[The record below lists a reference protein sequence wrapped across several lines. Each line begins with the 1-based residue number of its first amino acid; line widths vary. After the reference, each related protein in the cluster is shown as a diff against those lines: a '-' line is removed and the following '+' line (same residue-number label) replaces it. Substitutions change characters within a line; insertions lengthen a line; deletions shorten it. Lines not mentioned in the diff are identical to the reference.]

1 MDQGP
6 VLVALSA
13 VSYVVARRLG
23 WPRRAPDDVG
33 IVSRLSVGT
42 TDVSAVFVSVIA
54 PVYDESDNTTAMRM
68 NTIPTGST
76 SSNNMG
82 SPRFRSLRAYARR
95 GCRRRA
101 AGGCL

>member
-42 TDVSAVFVSVIA
+42 TDVSAVFVS
-54 PVYDESDNTTAMRM
+54 
-68 NTIPTGST
+68 GH
-76 SSNNMG
+76 
-82 SPRFRSLRAYARR
+82 RARI
-95 GCRRRA
+95 
-101 AGGCL
+101 

>member
-23 WPRRAPDDVG
+23 WRRRAPDDVG

-42 TDVSAVFVSVIA
+42 TDVSAVFVSGHRA
-54 PVYDESDNTTAMRM
+54 RAEATSHTTAMRM

-82 SPRFRSLRAYARR
+82 SPRFHSLRAYARR
-95 GCRRRA
+95 GGRRRA
-101 AGGCL
+101 ADGCL